1 MLFTLIGTR
10 ERSLSTDTVFPDQAS
25 RKHREYEIYCG
36 FVFTLRWKMYT
47 AEVIS
52 FDFMVPVR
60 SLKVYL
66 NEH

>member
-1 MLFTLIGTR
+1 MNGPSAQTQYFQIKRAENIGNMKFI
-10 ERSLSTDTVFPDQAS
+10 VA
-25 RKHREYEIYCG
+25 

-60 SLKVYL
+60 SLKVHL